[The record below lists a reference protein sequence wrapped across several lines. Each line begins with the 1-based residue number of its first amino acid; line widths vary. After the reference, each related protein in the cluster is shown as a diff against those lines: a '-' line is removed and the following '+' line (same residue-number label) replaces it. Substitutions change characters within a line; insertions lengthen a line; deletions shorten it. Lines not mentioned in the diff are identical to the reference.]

1 MLYNERDFNI
11 LCVRGAKAIV
21 RAKENEKLKGK
32 RKENYSI
39 KGIKKYTSGLG

>member
-1 MLYNERDFNI
+1 M
-11 LCVRGAKAIV
+11 V

-39 KGIKKYTSGLG
+39 KGIKKYTSGLGWKSYGAQEDK